1 MAEKIYSTTKI
12 CKVFLLI
19 FESNRYTLFEFLRI
33 SSIVNKLQTEEF
45 KEIWG
50 IQHLIRLF
58 WSIKKIQV
66 QS

>member
-33 SSIVNKLQTEEF
+33 SYIANKLQTKEF
-45 KEIWG
+45 KVI
-50 IQHLIRLF
+50 
-58 WSIKKIQV
+58 
-66 QS
+66 